1 MNENTNVKRQL
12 LICLKSFMEKL
23 EEEEALHEDL
33 NWIVESLE
41 EEEVDSGWSSAL
53 YDNENFYSDGVYK
66 E

>member
-1 MNENTNVKRQL
+1 
-12 LICLKSFMEKL
+12 MEKL